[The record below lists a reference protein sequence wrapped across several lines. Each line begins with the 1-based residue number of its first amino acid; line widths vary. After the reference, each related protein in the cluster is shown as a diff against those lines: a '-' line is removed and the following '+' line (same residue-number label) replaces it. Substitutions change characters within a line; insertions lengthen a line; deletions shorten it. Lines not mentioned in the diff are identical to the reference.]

1 MSAHETIFDAAVA
14 EKFVEPPASGTAIGC
29 KYGVTV
35 VPIVTT
41 TTTPS
46 TTTLT
51 YNVSAD
57 VSTLGADLATMDR
70 ATGAAIVVTG
80 TGGAGVAGSGGNGG
94 GGGGGGEYAAWAA
107 TAQVGGSLASSQIF
121 LAIGDSGGITVQIG
135 NKAYNAANGTAGS
148 GTTAGAGGATGD
160 TTGSASSSETPTTTR
175 TGGAGGAGQ
184 TGAGA
189 AGGGGGEA
197 AGSAATGNDGA
208 AGSGGTGGAG
218 GTGTAGA
225 DGGAGGST
233 GAPGV
238 AGTAPGGG
246 GGGGANGQVGAAGGA
261 GQAIVTFTPVA
272 ESNTLPNPTAAGVK
286 LILWAKTLVCNRV
299 ITATTAFDSTGNNV
313 IALNT
318 AGDVVVLKSVPST
331 TGFKWQLIKN
341 SGAVLWAA

>member
-41 TTTPS
+41 TAIPS
-46 TTTLT
+46 TVTLT
-51 YNVSAD
+51 YNENAD
-57 VSTLGADLATMDR
+57 ASIFGAAIATMDR

-80 TGGAGVAGSGGNGG
+80 NGGAGAAGSGGNGG
-94 GGGGGGEYAAWAA
+94 GGGGGGEYAAWTA
-107 TAQVGGSLASSQIF
+107 TTQVGGALVSSSIS
-121 LAIGDSGGITVQIG
+121 IGTGDGAGTSVQIG

-160 TTGSASSSETPTTTR
+160 TAGSASSAEAPTTTR
-175 TGGAGGAGQ
+175 TGGAAGAGQ

-197 AGSAATGNDGA
+197 AGSAATGNAGA

-246 GGGGANGQVGAAGGA
+246 GGGGANGQAGAAGGA

-286 LILWAKTLVCNRV
+286 LILWMKTKTCNRV
-299 ITATTAFDSTGNNV
+299 ITATTAFDSSGNSA
-313 IALNT
+313 IGLNT
-318 AGDVVVLKSVPST
+318 EGDVVVLKSVPST